1 MARWGTRPDPVDA
14 QRLAGTAREW
24 VSSAARRARSAASA
38 ALGHPQ
44 VEEVLT
50 DPGLVT
56 SLERYAAEH
65 GLPLPA
71 VLDEAAGHL
80 REMVASHDPRAT
92 QSWDKLGAWIMR
104 AHDVLVDEEDIVR
117 LKALDREHSL
127 AIVFSHRSYLDGWVL
142 PNVLASRRF
151 GPLFTFGGANLDLP
165 VVGDLVSR
173 TGVIFIKRATKEI
186 PVYRLALR
194 AYIAHLVSRRAN
206 LAWSIEGGRTRTGKL
221 RPPVHGILRYLSDA
235 AEASDGPDV
244 MLVPVS
250 IVYDQLHEVAGM
262 TAEARGSRKRPEDLG
277 WLIKFARSQGGRL
290 GRAYVSIGEPFPLRE
305 RMAALRAEG
314 NDTSLAVERVA
325 IDASHR
331 INRATPVTTTAVVCL
346 ALLGADR
353 ALTFDR
359 VLDTVEPLA
368 RYIRDRR
375 WPVAGAASLTDK
387 STIRR
392 ALQEL
397 VASGVLTVFDA
408 GTEPVWRIAPD
419 QHLVAAFYRNTVI
432 HILVERAI
440 GELALLDAVDAPA
453 GSEVERVAWERAKAL
468 RDLLK
473 FEFFFPGRDDFE
485 RELRAELALMSP
497 ISPAEA
503 GPLTSGS
510 AKTILHGSD
519 LLVAHLILR
528 PFVDAYLVVADRLAA
543 AGSSPVVEAD
553 LLDEALRVGQQ
564 WELER
569 KIASAESVSLELY
582 RTALRL
588 ARHRGLLGDAAEG
601 AERTEGAEGA
611 AYPLD
616 ALAERRRAFL
626 EELQGVARQ
635 LDEVARIEATHRS
648 RRAAH

>member
-1 MARWGTRPDPVDA
+1 MDA
-14 QRLAGTAREW
+14 QRLADTARGW
-24 VSSAARRARSAASA
+24 VGSAARRAREAAGAVTGSGPDIQELLA
-38 ALGHPQ
+38 
-44 VEEVLT
+44 
-50 DPGLVT
+50 DPGLAA

-65 GLPLPA
+65 DLPIGPVRA
-71 VLDEAAGHL
+71 EAAEHL
-80 REMVASHDPRAT
+80 HEMVATHNPRAT

-104 AHDVLVDEEDIVR
+104 AHDVLVDEEDMAR

-142 PNVLASRRF
+142 PNVMSSRRF
-151 GPLFTFGGANLDLP
+151 SPLFTFGGANLDLP
-165 VVGDLVSR
+165 VVGTLVSR
-173 TGVIFIKRATKEI
+173 TGIIFIKRETKEM
-186 PVYRLALR
+186 PVYRLTLR
-194 AYIAHLVSRRAN
+194 GYISHLVQRRAN

-277 WLIKFARSQGGRL
+277 WLIRFARSQGGRL
-290 GRAYVSIGEPFPLRE
+290 GRAYVSIGEPFPLRQ
-305 RMAALRAEG
+305 RMATLRAEG
-314 NDTSLAVERVA
+314 NDTSQAVERVA

-331 INRATPVTTTAVVCL
+331 INRATPVTTVAVVCL

-353 ALTFDR
+353 ALTFER

-375 WPVAGAASLTDK
+375 WPVAGAANLTDR

-397 VASGVLTVFDA
+397 VASGVLTVFEA

-432 HILVERAI
+432 HILVDRAI
-440 GELALLDAVDAPA
+440 GEVALLDAIAA
-453 GSEVERVAWERAKAL
+453 GEGADVERAAWERAKAL

-485 RELRAELALMSP
+485 RELRAELALMAP
-497 ISPAEA
+497 GGA
-503 GPLTSGS
+503 GALTLDS
-510 AKTILHGSD
+510 ARALLDGSD
-519 LLVAHLILR
+519 LYVANLVLR

-543 AGSSPVVEAD
+543 AGDSAVNEAD
-553 LLDEALRVGQQ
+553 VLDEALRVGQQ

-569 KIASAESVSLELY
+569 RIASAESVSLELY
-582 RTALRL
+582 RTGLRL
-588 ARHRGLLGDAAEG
+588 ARHRGLLGGEG
-601 AERTEGAEGA
+601 ADT
-611 AYPLD
+611 AYPGESLG
-616 ALAERRRAFL
+616 A
-626 EELQGVARQ
+626 
-635 LDEVARIEATHRS
+635 
-648 RRAAH
+648 RRAAFLVELQDVATQLDTIARITQASRSARGLR

>member
-1 MARWGTRPDPVDA
+1 MT
-14 QRLAGTAREW
+14 
-24 VSSAARRARSAASA
+24 RRARDAASA
-38 ALGHPQ
+38 VTGPADLD
-44 VEEVLT
+44 ELLA

-56 SLERYAAEH
+56 ALERYAVEH
-65 GLPLPA
+65 DLPIGQVRA
-71 VLDEAAGHL
+71 EAAEHL
-80 REMVASHDPRAT
+80 REMAASHDPRAT

-151 GPLFTFGGANLDLP
+151 SPLYTFGGANLDLP

-186 PVYRLALR
+186 PVYRLTLR
-194 AYIAHLVSRRAN
+194 AYIAHLVKRRSN
-206 LAWSIEGGRTRTGKL
+206 MAWSIEGGRTRTGKL

-235 AEASDGPDV
+235 AEASGGPDV

-277 WLIKFARSQGGRL
+277 WLIRFARSQGGRL

-314 NDTSLAVERVA
+314 NDTSQAVERVA

-408 GTEPVWRIAPD
+408 GTEPVWRIAPE

-432 HILVERAI
+432 HMLVERAI
-440 GELALLDAVDAPA
+440 GEVSLLDAIAAPEGA
-453 GSEVERVAWERAKAL
+453 DVERAAWERDRK
-468 RDLLK
+468 
-473 FEFFFPGRDDFE
+473 
-485 RELRAELALMSP
+485 S
-497 ISPAEA
+497 
-503 GPLTSGS
+503 
-510 AKTILHGSD
+510 
-519 LLVAHLILR
+519 
-528 PFVDAYLVVADRLAA
+528 VV
-543 AGSSPVVEAD
+543 
-553 LLDEALRVGQQ
+553 
-564 WELER
+564 
-569 KIASAESVSLELY
+569 
-582 RTALRL
+582 
-588 ARHRGLLGDAAEG
+588 
-601 AERTEGAEGA
+601 
-611 AYPLD
+611 
-616 ALAERRRAFL
+616 
-626 EELQGVARQ
+626 
-635 LDEVARIEATHRS
+635 
-648 RRAAH
+648 

>member
-1 MARWGTRPDPVDA
+1 MTGSGPDI
-14 QRLAGTAREW
+14 QELLA
-24 VSSAARRARSAASA
+24 
-38 ALGHPQ
+38 
-44 VEEVLT
+44 
-50 DPGLVT
+50 DPGLAA

-65 GLPLPA
+65 DLPIGPVRA
-71 VLDEAAGHL
+71 EAAEHL
-80 REMVASHDPRAT
+80 HEMVATHNPRAT

-104 AHDVLVDEEDIVR
+104 AHDVLVDEEDMAR

-142 PNVLASRRF
+142 PNVMSSRRF
-151 GPLFTFGGANLDLP
+151 SPLFTFGGANLDLP
-165 VVGDLVSR
+165 VVGTLVSR
-173 TGVIFIKRATKEI
+173 TGIIFIKRETKEM
-186 PVYRLALR
+186 PVYRLTLR
-194 AYIAHLVSRRAN
+194 GYISHLVQRRAN

-277 WLIKFARSQGGRL
+277 WLIRFARSQGGRL
-290 GRAYVSIGEPFPLRE
+290 GRAYVSIGEPFPLRQ
-305 RMAALRAEG
+305 RMATLRAEG
-314 NDTSLAVERVA
+314 NDTSQAVERVA

-331 INRATPVTTTAVVCL
+331 INRATPVTTVAVVCL

-353 ALTFDR
+353 ALTFER

-375 WPVAGAASLTDK
+375 WPVAGAANLTDR

-397 VASGVLTVFDA
+397 VASGVLTVFEA

-432 HILVERAI
+432 HILVDRAI
-440 GELALLDAVDAPA
+440 GEVALLDAIAA
-453 GSEVERVAWERAKAL
+453 GEGANVERAAWERAKAL

-485 RELRAELALMSP
+485 RELRAELALMAP
-497 ISPAEA
+497 GGA
-503 GPLTSGS
+503 GALTLDS
-510 AKTILHGSD
+510 ARALLDGSD
-519 LLVAHLILR
+519 LYVANLVLR

-543 AGSSPVVEAD
+543 AGDSAVNEAD
-553 LLDEALRVGQQ
+553 VLDEALRVGQQ

-569 KIASAESVSLELY
+569 RIASAESVSLELY
-582 RTALRL
+582 RTGLRL
-588 ARHRGLLGDAAEG
+588 ARHRGLLGGEG
-601 AERTEGAEGA
+601 ADT
-611 AYPLD
+611 AYPGDSLG
-616 ALAERRRAFL
+616 A
-626 EELQGVARQ
+626 
-635 LDEVARIEATHRS
+635 
-648 RRAAH
+648 RRAAFLVELQDVATQLDTIARITQASRSARGLR

>member
-1 MARWGTRPDPVDA
+1 MDA
-14 QRLAGTAREW
+14 QRLAGTARGW
-24 VSSAARRARSAASA
+24 VSAVTRRARDAASA
-38 ALGHPQ
+38 VTGPTDL
-44 VEEVLT
+44 EDILT

-56 SLERYAAEH
+56 ALERYAAEH
-65 GLPLPA
+65 HLPIGEVRA
-71 VLDEAAGHL
+71 EAAEHL
-80 REMVASHDPRAT
+80 REMAASHDPRAT

-151 GPLFTFGGANLDLP
+151 SPLFTFGGANLDLP

-173 TGVIFIKRATKEI
+173 TGVIFIKRATKEL
-186 PVYRLALR
+186 PVYRLTLR
-194 AYIAHLVSRRAN
+194 AYIAHLVKRRSN

-277 WLIKFARSQGGRL
+277 WLIRFARSQGGRL

-314 NDTSLAVERVA
+314 NDTSQAVERVA

-353 ALTFDR
+353 ALTFER

-397 VASGVLTVFDA
+397 VASGVLAVFDA
-408 GTEPVWRIAPD
+408 GTEPVWRIAPE

-432 HILVERAI
+432 HMLVERAI
-440 GELALLDAVDAPA
+440 GEVSLLDAIAAPE
-453 GSEVERVAWERAKAL
+453 GTDVERAAWERAKAL

-497 ISPAEA
+497 ISPAEP
-503 GPLTSGS
+503 GVLTS
-510 AKTILHGSD
+510 AAARAILDSTD
-519 LLVAHLILR
+519 LHVAHLVLR
-528 PFVDAYLVVADRLAA
+528 PFIDAYVVVADRLAA
-543 AGSSPVVEAD
+543 AGDSPATEED
-553 LLDEALRVGQQ
+553 ILDEALRVGQQ

-569 KIASAESVSLELY
+569 RIASAESVSLELY

-588 ARHRGLLGDAAEG
+588 ARHRGLLGGEGGDAAYEG
-601 AERTEGAEGA
+601 ESLSA
-611 AYPLD
+611 
-616 ALAERRRAFL
+616 RRAAFL
-626 EELQGVARQ
+626 VELQGVATQ
-635 LDEVARIEATHRS
+635 LDQIDRIEQTRRS
-648 RRAAH
+648 ARGVR